1 MFSGSPL
8 TLILKTMFRKLLLPA
23 LVALL
28 LAAHPGAP
36 ALPLGKGASG
46 GELSRIMLALEVVL
60 AQSETDPQEAGR
72 RGPAHGRTFV
82 FDEVDAGV
90 GGRAALE
97 VGRRL
102 ARLARSHQV
111 VVVTH
116 LAQVAA
122 WASTQLV
129 VLKEVDAARDGAPT
143 TSTRVVPVTGQDRVR
158 ELARMLSGHEDS
170 EAALRHAAELL
181 AEAGVAESLT

>member
-1 MFSGSPL
+1 M
-8 TLILKTMFRKLLLPA
+8 
-23 LVALL
+23 
-28 LAAHPGAP
+28 
-36 ALPLGKGASG
+36 
-46 GELSRIMLALEVVL
+46 
-60 AQSETDPQEAGR
+60 
-72 RGPAHGRTFV
+72 
-82 FDEVDAGV
+82 
-90 GGRAALE
+90 
-97 VGRRL
+97 GRRL

-129 VLKEVDAARDGAPT
+129 VLKEGDAARDGAPT